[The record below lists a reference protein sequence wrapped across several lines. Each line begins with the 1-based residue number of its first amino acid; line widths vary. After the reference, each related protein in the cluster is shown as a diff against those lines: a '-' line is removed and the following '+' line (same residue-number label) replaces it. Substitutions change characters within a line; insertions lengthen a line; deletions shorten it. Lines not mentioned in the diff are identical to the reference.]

1 MKRVIGAIVV
11 LCLLFTMCAC
21 GKGEP
26 TKPTQ
31 PTQSTPQG
39 ETPIPT
45 TDNVKIDTTGMT
57 NAQKAIAITAESY
70 LLRGARAQYDQTKFT
85 KGAARSV
92 GRRTTGERK
101 PEDLT
106 AQNFG
111 YTDCSSFVYDVYWAA
126 LGMDISEGPT
136 KRNTKSYMTN
146 PHVVLSEQV
155 EGQGW
160 TAEIKAQKA
169 KELQAALQ
177 PGDIIVYRKKGNGAG
192 HAMLYV
198 GNDRILHSA
207 GGDFNFTET
216 YEENGT
222 YCDDKVSELLLTV
235 GGVRYLMSAHSY
247 VIMRPLDAFKGE
259 IPADTVARFGAMR
272 GIMAEKLSSH
282 TYGQSVGLGG
292 EVTFTFHIENCSSAE
307 KTLTVTETVP
317 QYTTYVS
324 GAQTVSGETLSW
336 NVTVPAGESRDVSY
350 TVKVTEDAAAL
361 GKYIQSESS
370 ISGIAVNCR
379 ELYIQNTLTAEQ
391 QTALVDA
398 LNKKAKGQLEGI
410 ELAAAAYAELGIT
423 SLDGQTAETL
433 TADLIENWSEA
444 EPGYDFRAD
453 SAYRY
458 MNPPRMYGGMHF
470 VEQVANESYRTRLLS
485 VKNLVVGDIIL
496 ADGETY
502 LFTGEKLFDLEEKE
516 DTEASY
522 CEVLSGYYTF
532 VVLRPS
538 FVA

>member
-1 MKRVIGAIVV
+1 MKRFVSLALV
-11 LCLLFTMCAC
+11 LCLLLAVCGC
-21 GKGEP
+21 GKEEP
-26 TKPTQ
+26 KPQ
-31 PTQSTPQG
+31 PKPQG
-39 ETPIPT
+39 ETPIAT
-45 TDNVKIDTTGMT
+45 TDNVKVDTTGMT
-57 NAQKAIAITAESY
+57 NLQKAVVITAESFI
-70 LLRGARAQYDQTKFT
+70 LRGNRAQYDQTSFT

-146 PHVVLSEQV
+146 PHIVLSEQV
-155 EGQGW
+155 EGSNW
-160 TAEIKAQKA
+160 SAEVKAQKM

-177 PGDIIVYRKKGNGAG
+177 PGDIIVYRKKGNNAG

-198 GNDRILHSA
+198 GNDRVLHSS

-216 YEENGT
+216 YEKNGT
-222 YCDDKVSELLLTV
+222 YCDDKVSKMLMTP
-235 GGVRYLMSAHSY
+235 GATRYLGSAYAY

-259 IPADTVARFGAMR
+259 IPADTVARFGDMR

-282 TYGQSVGLGG
+282 TYGQSIGLGG
-292 EVTFTFHIENCSSAE
+292 EVTFTFHIENRSTAE
-307 KTLTVTETVP
+307 KTLTVTDKVP

-324 GAQTVSGETLSW
+324 GADTVSGDTLSW
-336 NVTVPAGESRDVSY
+336 NVTIPAGESRDVSY

-379 ELYIQNTLTAEQ
+379 EILIQKTLSADE

-398 LNKKAKGQLEGI
+398 LNAKAKGKLKGI
-410 ELAAAAYAELGIT
+410 ELAAAAYAEIGIT
-423 SLDGQTAETL
+423 CLDGQTVETL
-433 TADLIENWSEA
+433 EADLIENWSDGD
-444 EPGYDFRAD
+444 PGYDFRAD
-453 SAYRY
+453 SAYRRL
-458 MNPPRMYGGMHF
+458 NPPRMYGGMQF
-470 VEQVANESYRTRLLS
+470 VEQVANNSYRTRLLS
-485 VKNLVVGDIIL
+485 VKNLVVGDIIV
-496 ADGETY
+496 ADGEAY
-502 LFTGEKLFDLEEKE
+502 MFTGEKLYDLDKKE
-516 DTEASY
+516 DTEAVY

-538 FVA
+538 FAA

>member
-1 MKRVIGAIVV
+1 MKRIVSLALV
-11 LCLLFTMCAC
+11 LCLLLTVCGC
-21 GKGEP
+21 GKGES
-26 TKPTQ
+26 KPTQ
-31 PTQSTPQG
+31 PTQPTQPT

-45 TDNVKIDTTGMT
+45 TDNVMIDTTGMT
-57 NAQKAIAITAESY
+57 NAQKAVVLTAESY
-70 LLRGARAQYDQTKFT
+70 FLRGKRAQYDQTKFT
-85 KGAARSV
+85 KGTVRSV

-111 YTDCSSFVYDVYWAA
+111 YTDCSSFVFDVYWAA
-126 LGMDISEGPT
+126 LGMDFSEGPT
-136 KRNTKSYMTN
+136 KRNTKSFMTN

-216 YEENGT
+216 YEKNGT
-222 YCDDKVSELLLTV
+222 YCDDKVSELLLTA

-247 VIMRPLDAFKGE
+247 VIMRPLAKFEGE
-259 IPADTVARFGAMR
+259 IPTDTVARFGDMR
-272 GIMAEKLSSH
+272 GIMAEKLASH
-282 TYGQSVGLGG
+282 TYGQSVSLGG
-292 EVTFTFHIENCSSAE
+292 EVTFTFHIENRSTAE
-307 KTLTVTETVP
+307 KTLTVTDTVP

-324 GAQTVSGETLSW
+324 GAETVSGNTLSW
-336 NVTVPAGESRDVSY
+336 KVTVPAGGSKDVSY

-361 GKYIQSESS
+361 GKYVQSESR
-370 ISGIAVNCR
+370 ISGVAVNCR
-379 ELYIQNTLTAEQ
+379 EIYIQNTLSGEQ
-391 QTALVDA
+391 QTALVEA
-398 LNKKAKGQLEGI
+398 LNKQMKGKLGGVA
-410 ELAAAAYAELGIT
+410 LADAAYKAIGIT
-423 SLDGQTAETL
+423 VLDGLTTETL
-433 TADLIENWSEA
+433 EADLVENWSDA
-444 EPGYDFRAD
+444 EPGYDFRED

-470 VEQVANESYRTRLLS
+470 VEKVANESYRTRLLAMA
-485 VKNLVVGDIIL
+485 NLVVGDLIV
-496 ADGETY
+496 ADGEVY
-502 LFTGEKLFDLEEKE
+502 MFTGEKLVDLDKKEEN
-516 DTEASY
+516 DAII
-522 CEVLSGYYTF
+522 CEVISGYYTF

-538 FVA
+538 FGA